1 MGQFTKQYFIGTV
14 QSFDG
19 RIYSILIPDGQA
31 AILKYSTVHQK
42 CKFPTEMLEDDHLKA
57 GASIKLCRIVKNDK
71 GSILPDHRFYYS
83 GTDNANQSDVGSD
96 DSSSIAE
103 FTSLLVKASADK
115 ELTKAVKESMR
126 LFSLG
131 FGAAAIILLSTI
143 LTTTKAIKNHELK

>member
-42 CKFPTEMLEDDHLKA
+42 CKFPTGMLEDDHLKA

-71 GSILPDHRFYYS
+71 VSILPDHRFYYS

>member
-1 MGQFTKQYFIGTV
+1 MGQFIKQYFSGTV

-19 RIYSILIPDGQA
+19 RIYHISFPDGQT

-42 CKFPTEMLEDDHLKA
+42 CKFPQEMLEDDHLKA
-57 GASIKLCRIVKNDK
+57 GTTIKLCRIVKNDK
-71 GSILPDHRFYYS
+71 VSILPDHRFYYS
-83 GTDNANQSDVGSD
+83 GTDNADLSDVGPD

-115 ELTKAVKESMR
+115 ELTKAVKEAMR

-131 FGAAAIILLSTI
+131 FGAAAIILLSTL
-143 LTTTKAIKNHELK
+143 LTTTKTIKNHELK